1 MNSPLSQ
8 LRRRDLVIA
17 YTLLRILFGVNFF
30 NHGFVGIFGEGSLP
44 QYAQE
49 MVDLFQ
55 NTPTAIAV
63 PDVLVRGPAFF
74 VPIVE
79 LLIGIGITLGVGTG
93 LSLVVGMVLLT
104 MLTYGVTLLE
114 NWGAASSQ
122 LSYAIVFTLLIA
134 GRCFNDL
141 SVDKAVLRRQRRGG
155 KFM

>member
-1 MNSPLSQ
+1 MISPLAQ

-17 YTLLRILFGVNFF
+17 YTLLRILFGINFF

-55 NTPTAIAV
+55 STPTAIPV
-63 PDVLVRGPAFF
+63 PDLLVRGPAFF

-79 LLIGIGITLGVGTG
+79 LLIGIGMTLGLFTG
-93 LSLVVGMVLLT
+93 ISLIVGMVLLT

-114 NWGAASSQ
+114 NWGAAASQ
-122 LSYAIVFTLLIA
+122 LTYAIVFTLLIA

-141 SVDKAVLRRQRRGG
+141 SADKAIARRQKRG
-155 KFM
+155 